1 MKKNNHATR
10 PRLVPTLTE
19 VVAWPDEEANPPVAT
34 PPDVPVLLETLDDA
48 TPVAPLTKSPPPHLT
63 QEQLIQQVLNEVLH
77 QINFDFEHRLRES
90 LIPLLARAT
99 DQLMADAKLEL
110 AATLRQMVA
119 DAVNST
125 QKPLFP

>member
-19 VVAWPDEEANPPVAT
+19 VVAWPDEEVNPPAAA
-34 PPDVPVLLETLDDA
+34 PLDVPVLLETLDD
-48 TPVAPLTKSPPPHLT
+48 VAPVTELPPPHLT

-77 QINFDFEHRLRES
+77 QINFDFEHRLREA

-110 AATLRQMVA
+110 AATLRQMVV

>member
-19 VVAWPDEEANPPVAT
+19 VVAWPDEEVNPPTV
-34 PPDVPVLLETLDDA
+34 PLPDVPVLMETLDDVELPMPA
-48 TPVAPLTKSPPPHLT
+48 PPPHLT

-77 QINFDFEHRLRES
+77 QINFDFEHRLREA

-99 DQLMADAKLEL
+99 DQLMADAKVQL
-110 AATLRQMVA
+110 AATLRDMVV

-125 QKPLFP
+125 QKPLF